1 MIRQSQRLRRV
12 LRKYALDARMA
23 RLETAKVERERT
35 ALNATVQ
42 RLEAARRGIAC
53 ENGAVMTGDQL
64 AAIGEWS
71 ERLVAASIAIH
82 PSIQCAEAT
91 CLEALHDMR
100 QTKGQVEQI
109 EERILRASRLE
120 DRLRE
125 DRTGAGQQRR
135 KVRQEPQP

>member
-23 RLETAKVERERT
+23 RLETAKAERERV
-35 ALNATVQ
+35 ALNATAK
-42 RLEAARRGIAC
+42 RLDAARSGMAC
-53 ENGAVMTGDQL
+53 ENCVVTGDQL
-64 AAIGEWS
+64 AALGEWS
-71 ERLVAASIAIH
+71 DRLLTAGIAIQ
-82 PSIQCAEAT
+82 PSIQRADVT

-100 QTKGQVEQI
+100 QAKGRVERI

-125 DRTGAGQQRR
+125 DLSAIGKSPR
-135 KVRQEPQP
+135 KAKQEPQP